1 MQNIVEN
8 LSAVHAQIAQA
19 CANCQRPEAEV
30 HLLCVSKTK
39 PVEMIKAAYD
49 AGERHFGESYALE
62 AVDKITALKA
72 EGYNDIVWH
81 FIGPIQS
88 NKTKYIAAHFDIV
101 ESVERAKILE
111 RLSAQRPDE
120 AGVLQVLI
128 QVNISHEEQKQG
140 CEEEE
145 LPELLAL
152 ASSLP
157 KIEVVGLM
165 GVARIDAPEEDLRAS
180 FGRLQYLL
188 SRYQGQ
194 YPQLKTLS
202 MGMTHD
208 MQPAIASGSTEVRIG
223 TAIFGE
229 REYHH

>member
-157 KIEVVGLM
+157 KGLRRR
-165 GVARIDAPEEDLRAS
+165 GIAR
-180 FGRLQYLL
+180 
-188 SRYQGQ
+188 
-194 YPQLKTLS
+194 
-202 MGMTHD
+202 
-208 MQPAIASGSTEVRIG
+208 AIGFSLILT
-223 TAIFGE
+223 
-229 REYHH
+229 